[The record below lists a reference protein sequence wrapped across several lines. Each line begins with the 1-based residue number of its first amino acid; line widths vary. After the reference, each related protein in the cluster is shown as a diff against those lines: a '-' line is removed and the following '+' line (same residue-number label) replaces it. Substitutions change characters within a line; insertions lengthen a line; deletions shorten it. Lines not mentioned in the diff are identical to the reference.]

1 MNKLL
6 EFDIAITEAQAKVL
20 AKAVRAGMWEWHI
33 ILGYALAFLMIYRTY
48 LYFKDSSVREKFADL
63 DLHKKGV
70 KSLYVLVYAT
80 LFFMTFSGL
89 AIHFYAEIGLSKD
102 FAHDIKEVHEAV
114 YNALL
119 IFTPLHI
126 GGVVLADATSQRGLI
141 SSMIHGRKID

>member
-1 MNKLL
+1 
-6 EFDIAITEAQAKVL
+6 
-20 AKAVRAGMWEWHI
+20 
-33 ILGYALAFLMIYRTY
+33 MIYRTY

-89 AIHFYAEIGLSKD
+89 AIYFYAEIGLSKD